1 MTHTAVSCA
10 SLSVSVVAL
19 IIAMIYMTLRNDH
32 ASSFYGMIAT
42 WMLVIAVLTM

>member
-1 MTHTAVSCA
+1 MTHTIISCA
-10 SLSVSVVAL
+10 SLSASVGAL
-19 IIAMIYMTLRNDH
+19 IIAMVYMTLRNDR